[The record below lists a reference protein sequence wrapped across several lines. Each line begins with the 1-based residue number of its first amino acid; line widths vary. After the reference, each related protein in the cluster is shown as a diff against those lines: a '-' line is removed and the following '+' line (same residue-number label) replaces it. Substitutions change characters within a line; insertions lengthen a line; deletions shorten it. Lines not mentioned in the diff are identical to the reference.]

1 LDEASVFLMKLCF
14 LIARGVI
21 GCMTGGLNTDGKYKG
36 PKVTKQGYEV
46 CFGVNFLGHFVLT
59 MLLLPTMKATGQPA
73 RIVNVSSVT
82 TWFASTKFQNYYS
95 ACSKTPPPSRQQ
107 PCPLLRMLASASY
120 VGQPPASL
128 ALLSRLHHGLH
139 LQPPC
144 TISWRTL
151 RISGKPSRRSFFS

>member
-1 LDEASVFLMKLCF
+1 
-14 LIARGVI
+14 
-21 GCMTGGLNTDGKYKG
+21 LNTDGKYKG

-95 ACSKTPPPSRQQ
+95 ASQTRVARWNPSHR
-107 PCPLLRMLASASY
+107 
-120 VGQPPASL
+120 
-128 ALLSRLHHGLH
+128 SRVK
-139 LQPPC
+139 
-144 TISWRTL
+144 
-151 RISGKPSRRSFFS
+151 SGTTFQ

>member
-1 LDEASVFLMKLCF
+1 MREGDSPQTGGCAARSDVPPTQGTKLRQNARRLALGTEASQQADPSPYANVRLTL
-14 LIARGVI
+14 AGPP
-21 GCMTGGLNTDGKYKG
+21 GTGGLNTDGKYKG

-95 ACSKTPPPSRQQ
+95 ASQTRVARWNPSHR
-107 PCPLLRMLASASY
+107 
-120 VGQPPASL
+120 
-128 ALLSRLHHGLH
+128 SRVK
-139 LQPPC
+139 
-144 TISWRTL
+144 
-151 RISGKPSRRSFFS
+151 SGTTFQ